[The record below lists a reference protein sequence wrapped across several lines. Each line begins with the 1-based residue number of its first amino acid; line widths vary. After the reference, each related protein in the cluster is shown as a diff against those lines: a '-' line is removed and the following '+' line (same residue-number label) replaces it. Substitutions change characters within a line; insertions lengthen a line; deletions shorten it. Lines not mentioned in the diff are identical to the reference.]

1 MQHLSQQ
8 SSGISDFYLKMGDS
22 FTAIFHITFDRRST
36 ICWCNHSLL
45 RRVRRQAEVKTT
57 RCYSRFSSSFSLYIS
72 QVKIWSTNESRIF
85 SGSRHSSIKGK
96 IKQSVLKCIEPS
108 RALKIVICYLSYPLL
123 LFTFLIHTILLLLFF
138 ALDFFR

>member
-1 MQHLSQQ
+1 MRRIIIALNSPVICRIFMYFLS
-8 SSGISDFYLKMGDS
+8 I
-22 FTAIFHITFDRRST
+22 
-36 ICWCNHSLL
+36 
-45 RRVRRQAEVKTT
+45 
-57 RCYSRFSSSFSLYIS
+57 YIS
-72 QVKIWSTNESRIF
+72 QLKIWSTNESRIF